1 MFQLAGRIVTDAGHE
16 ADLMIDEDE
25 RCVLRSEGLV
35 GTGLIGHGILLGFL
49 RLLNGLGQFGLGRNV
64 NSVQPPHPYSAIEF
78 KGFTEFFLA
87 IHAVDSLSL
96 TLG

>member
-1 MFQLAGRIVTDAGHE
+1 
-16 ADLMIDEDE
+16 
-25 RCVLRSEGLV
+25 
-35 GTGLIGHGILLGFL
+35 
-49 RLLNGLGQFGLGRNV
+49 V